1 VLQRSTSKRS
11 AGEVSVRDTRKF
23 FGQPITAQL
32 ALSAGLLLLAV
43 LGPVAQ
49 LVVSDLRVVVS
60 DLRVIVPAQRG
71 EMPEVTPSQVLQAA
85 LKLPQAI
92 VTKATIKLDLAG
104 ISPAE
109 FGDWEEPVH

>member
-1 VLQRSTSKRS
+1 VLRRSTSKRS

-23 FGQPITAQL
+23 FSQPIATQL
-32 ALSAGLLLLAV
+32 ALSAGLLLVA

-49 LVVSDLRVVVS
+49 LVVSESWVMAPVEREEL
-60 DLRVIVPAQRG
+60 PK
-71 EMPEVTPSQVLQAA
+71 VTASQVLQAA
-85 LKLPQAI
+85 LKKLPQAI

-109 FGDWEEPVH
+109 FGDWEEPGR

>member
-1 VLQRSTSKRS
+1 VLRRSTSKRS

-23 FGQPITAQL
+23 FSQPIATQL
-32 ALSAGLLLLAV
+32 ALSAGLLLVA

-49 LVVSDLRVVVS
+49 LVVSESWVMAPL
-60 DLRVIVPAQRG
+60 PK
-71 EMPEVTPSQVLQAA
+71 VTASQVLQAA
-85 LKLPQAI
+85 LKKLPQAI

-109 FGDWEEPVH
+109 FGDWEEPGR

>member
-1 VLQRSTSKRS
+1 
-11 AGEVSVRDTRKF
+11 VRDTRKF
-23 FGQPITAQL
+23 FSQPITTQL
-32 ALSAGLLLLAV
+32 ALSAGLLLVA

-49 LVVSDLRVVVS
+49 LVVSESWVMAPVE
-60 DLRVIVPAQRG
+60 RG
-71 EMPEVTPSQVLQAA
+71 EVSKVTASQVLQTA

-109 FGDWEEPVH
+109 FGDWE